1 MITGKLHEKK
11 TLMKTETYLG
21 NYMMQQKR
29 KVMKDQ
35 SKIKEIVEEESTY
48 CTYFYST
55 MEW

>member
-11 TLMKTETYLG
+11 TLMKTGTYLG

-35 SKIKEIVEEESTY
+35 SRIKEIVEEESTY
-48 CTYFYST
+48 
-55 MEW
+55 